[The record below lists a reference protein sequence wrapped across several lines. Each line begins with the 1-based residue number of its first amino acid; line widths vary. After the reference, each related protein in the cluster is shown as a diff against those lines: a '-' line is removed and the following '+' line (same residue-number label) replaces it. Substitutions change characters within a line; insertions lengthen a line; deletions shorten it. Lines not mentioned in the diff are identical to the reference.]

1 MSGKPSVS
9 VVVPTYGRCA
19 SVLRLLRA
27 LREQTLAPD
36 SFEAIVAVDGSED
49 GTREAAESFEAPFAV
64 RALWHPNRGRAATV
78 NAAVAAADGEIVL
91 VLDDDMEPS
100 RDLLAAHLRAHEGRR
115 VGVVGA
121 APVRTDASTPPFA
134 HFRAGR
140 FNDVQAE
147 LARRADDLVFTDAYT
162 GNFSVRRA
170 DFDAVGGFDESF
182 DGYGLEDYEF
192 ALRLSAAEIRLV
204 FSAEAVAHQTYD
216 KGFAAAARDN
226 ESRGRSMVIFEAL
239 HPAEAPAVRIRDAV
253 PPSLARRLVRYVL
266 PRMTPLVPGLR
277 TAVVRS
283 VQRAERAGTS
293 RLPFAYELG
302 LEYFTL
308 VGYHEAARDGAKTA
322 RGPRW

>member
-1 MSGKPSVS
+1 MSGHPSVS
-9 VVVPTYGRCA
+9 VVVPTYGRRE
-19 SVLRLLRA
+19 SVLRLLGA

-36 SFEAIVAVDGSED
+36 AFEVIVAVDGSED
-49 GTREAAESFEAPFAV
+49 GTREATESLEAPFTV
-64 RALWHPNRGRAATV
+64 RTLWHPNQGRAATV
-78 NAAVAAADGEIVL
+78 NAGVAAANGEIVL

-100 RDLLAAHLRAHEGRR
+100 SALLAAHLRAHEGRR

-121 APVRTDASTPPFA
+121 APVVTDASTRPFGR
-134 HFRAGR
+134 FRAGR

-147 LARRADDLVFTDAYT
+147 LARRADELVFTDAYT

-192 ALRLSAAEIRLV
+192 ALRLSEADIKLV
-204 FSAEAVAHQTYD
+204 FSVDAVAYQTYD
-216 KGFAAAARDN
+216 KDFAAAARDN
-226 ESRGRSMVIFEAL
+226 ESRGRSMVIFAGL
-239 HPAEAPAVRIRDAV
+239 HPAEAPEVRSHDAV

-283 VQRAERAGTS
+283 VERAERAGTS

-308 VGYHEAARDGAKTA
+308 VGYQEATRDGVRTA
-322 RGPRW
+322 RGSRW